1 MGSEM
6 CIRYRLKLR
15 SIENIVKKVKPKIII
30 HCAGLSRPMNIHE
43 KNITK
48 SIDLNIIGT
57 SNITK
62 ICSKYKIKLIYFSTG
77 YVYEGKKGNYSEKD
91 PVKPFNNYGLSK
103 LGGECAVAMYKNS
116 LILRITMT
124 EKPFVH
130 KKAYSNLKSNFMF
143 HEDLVK
149 ILPKIIKQKG
159 ILNVGGKSQSVFSFA
174 KKYNSKVK
182 KIKAKKSSN
191 LPLNQ
196 TMNLAKLKKIVTT
209 EKYIGYA
216 HSSEPDKAQFYVT
229 DPVNGEP
236 ATFGNGTQ
244 ITILA
249 ESKEAVE
256 KFYEIAM
263 SKGAVDEGAPGV
275 RSDGNYYAYIR
286 DMDGNKIA
294 AKKNLK

>member
-1 MGSEM
+1 MYKGKILVTGGEGRFAKVLKEKNKLLNLHFATKKN
-6 CIRYRLKLR
+6 CDILKLR
-15 SIENIVKKVKPKIII
+15 SIENIVRKVKPKIII

-196 TMNLAKLKKIVTT
+196 TMNLAKSKKIV
-209 EKYIGYA
+209 
-216 HSSEPDKAQFYVT
+216 
-229 DPVNGEP
+229 
-236 ATFGNGTQ
+236 
-244 ITILA
+244 
-249 ESKEAVE
+249 
-256 KFYEIAM
+256 
-263 SKGAVDEGAPGV
+263 
-275 RSDGNYYAYIR
+275 R
-286 DMDGNKIA
+286 
-294 AKKNLK
+294 